1 MRIRGLVQLVA
12 GAIILTL
19 SVTSFSARAQTPAT
33 KTQTTVQ
40 ETDDEVKVNIYTK
53 FANNYKTNRDVAY
66 QAGKD
71 YLQRYAKD
79 NDQYANYIR
88 EWVAIYEKEQRQ
100 RQLRDLVYSDRNFV
114 EAFKLGKQV
123 LADEPDYL
131 DALIALGN
139 AGYLAA
145 GARNESFNAEAIGYA
160 KKAIQFIEGGKSPDN
175 WAPFKGKDDTLAYL
189 YYTLALMNL
198 KSAPNQA
205 IADVIKAVQFE
216 SELKKLPATYYF
228 LAAAYETGPYKTLSA
243 DYQKNFADK
252 PETPEGKQA
261 VEKLNQV
268 IDRTIDAYA
277 RAVSA
282 AGDDPKNAQNKTTW
296 LNRLTVLYKF
306 RHAESDAGLK
316 ELIASALS
324 KPLPPAP

>member
-1 MRIRGLVQLVA
+1 MRIRGLIQLVA

-19 SVTSFSARAQTPAT
+19 SVTSFSARAQTSPA
-33 KTQTTVQ
+33 KGQTAVQ

-53 FANNYKTNRDVAY
+53 FTQTYKTNKPLAY
-66 QAGKD
+66 ETAKS

-79 NDQYANYIR
+79 NDQYSKYIQ
-88 EWVAIYEKEQRQ
+88 EWVAGYEIELRQ
-100 RQLRDLVYSDRNFV
+100 DQLRQLVYEDRNFV

-145 GARNESFNAEAIGYA
+145 SARNESFNAEAMAYA
-160 KKAIQFIEGGKSPDN
+160 KKAIQFIESGKSPDK

-189 YYTLALMNL
+189 YYTLALLNL

-216 SELKKLPATYYF
+216 SELKKLAATYYF
-228 LAAAYETGPYKTLSA
+228 LAAAYETGPYAKLSA
-243 DYQKNFADK
+243 DYQKNFAGK
-252 PETPEGKQA
+252 EETPESKQA
-261 VEKLNQV
+261 IEKLNQV
-268 IDRTIDAYA
+268 VDRTIDAYA
-277 RAVSA
+277 RAVAA

-306 RHAESDAGLK
+306 RHSDSDAGLK